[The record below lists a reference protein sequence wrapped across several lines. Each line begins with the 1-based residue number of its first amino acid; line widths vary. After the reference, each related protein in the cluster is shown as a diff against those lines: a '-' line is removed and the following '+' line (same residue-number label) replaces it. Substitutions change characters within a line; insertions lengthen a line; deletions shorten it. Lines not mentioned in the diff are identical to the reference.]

1 MIARSTPSADESL
14 AEVGERIRSAAPIRG
29 DPDKPDNEPGYDVE
43 EDVAWCVA
51 PLDRQLPMPDVE
63 MFRGVIRMLITEP
76 LADRR
81 PLIQKLAELSGE

>member
-1 MIARSTPSADESL
+1 MSAIDRDR
-14 AEVGERIRSAAPIRG
+14 AEKVLYRTAISAFMYY
-29 DPDKPDNEPGYDVE
+29 PDKPDNEPGYDVE

-63 MFRGVIRMLITEP
+63 IFRGVIRMLITEP

>member
-1 MIARSTPSADESL
+1 MSAIDRGR
-14 AEVGERIRSAAPIRG
+14 AEKVLYRTAISAFMYY
-29 DPDKPDNEPGYDVE
+29 PDKPDNEPGYDVE

-51 PLDRQLPMPDVE
+51 PLERRMPPQGVE
-63 MFRGVIRMLITEP
+63 MLRGVIRMLITEP

>member
-1 MIARSTPSADESL
+1 MSAIDRDR
-14 AEVGERIRSAAPIRG
+14 AEKVLYRTAISAFMYY
-29 DPDKPDNEPGYDVE
+29 PDKPDIEPGYDVE
-43 EDVAWCVA
+43 EDVGWCTA
-51 PLDRQLPMPDVE
+51 PLERRLPAPDVE